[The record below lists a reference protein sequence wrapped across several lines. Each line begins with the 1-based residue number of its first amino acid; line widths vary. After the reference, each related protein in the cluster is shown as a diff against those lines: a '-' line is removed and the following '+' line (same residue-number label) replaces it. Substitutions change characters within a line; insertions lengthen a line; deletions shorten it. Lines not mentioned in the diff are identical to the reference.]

1 MTTSGNLAD
10 FSLPELLQFLDQAR
24 KTGLLY
30 IEFEHGIITKSKPES
45 YYIWLCK
52 GRVIAASERSDQQ
65 GLMQMITKRGWI
77 KKSELS
83 EVIKTSPC
91 FIDAP
96 MGLCLKS
103 QGVLQSEQLQLLFN
117 SQVIRPISALFQVTN
132 GFFKFDPI
140 PFFPLGEMTGLSMSG
155 IEVILT
161 CLRSRKDW
169 TIFEDKLPDPTS
181 GLSSSIDKRLQM
193 LLNAQELQVW
203 QFADLSVCLEEIA
216 TRLKL
221 SIATVQQISLR
232 LILIGLAEENCLFA
246 VSTPYSDS
254 DSSFIPVP
262 NFTQAVNDDM
272 FQKPEISQSFFKNLI
287 GFLRAKVS

>member
-1 MTTSGNLAD
+1 MSTSGNLAD
-10 FSLPELLQFLDQAR
+10 FSLPELLQFLDQGR

-30 IEFEHGIITKSKPES
+30 IKFEHGRNTKSNPES
-45 YYIWLCK
+45 YYIWLNK
-52 GRVIAASERSDQQ
+52 GRVIAASERSDQE
-65 GLMQMITKRGWI
+65 GLMRMITKRGWI

-83 EVIKTSPC
+83 AVTKTSPC

-103 QGVLQSEQLQLLFN
+103 QGLLQSEQLQLLFN
-117 SQVIRPISALFQVTN
+117 SQVLRPISALFQVTH
-132 GFFKFDPI
+132 GIFKFDPI
-140 PFFPLGEMTGLSMSG
+140 PFLPLGEMTGLSMSG
-155 IEVILT
+155 IEIILM

-169 TIFEDKLPDPTS
+169 KIFEDKLPDPKS
-181 GLSSSIDKRLQM
+181 GLSSSIDKQPQM

-232 LILIGLAEENCLFA
+232 LILIGLAEENFLFVA
-246 VSTPYSDS
+246 STPSSDS
-254 DSSFIPVP
+254 RFIPVP
-262 NFTQAVNDDM
+262 NFIQAVPDIV
-272 FQKPEISQSFFKNLI
+272 QKPVISQSFLNNLI
-287 GFLRAKVS
+287 GFLRAKAS